1 MNDLLAGFLC
11 ALMLKLT
18 LWSMQHMT
26 SIYSYCLTGDSRW
39 NICCNLFYLPC
50 PSVRAYS
57 ITICHESKS
66 ASNISSSF
74 PNYLMSF
81 NLFLRKYIWH
91 SSRLSSILSRFVF
104 KCADRMEIVFFLK
117 LFFAYPSSSWQFPN
131 PAGPCFGFLCPFP
144 ASLFYHNPQSSLLWI
159 PHSSTYVDYW

>member
-1 MNDLLAGFLC
+1 MNDLLAGFLW

-26 SIYSYCLTGDSRW
+26 SIYGYCLTGDSRW

-57 ITICHESKS
+57 ITICHGSKS
-66 ASNISSSF
+66 ASSISSSF

-91 SSRLSSILSRFVF
+91 SSRLFSILSQFAF
-104 KCADRMEIVFFLK
+104 KCADGMEIGFFKSSFLLTLHPPDRLQIQQDHVLGSSVPFQPHCFTTTLK
-117 LFFAYPSSSWQFPN
+117 AT
-131 PAGPCFGFLCPFP
+131 CFEFHIQPLM
-144 ASLFYHNPQSSLLWI
+144 
-159 PHSSTYVDYW
+159 

>member
-1 MNDLLAGFLC
+1 MNDLLAAFLC

-91 SSRLSSILSRFVF
+91 SSRLSSILSQFVF
-104 KCADRMEIVFFLK
+104 KCADRMEIGFFK
-117 LFFAYPSSSWQFPN
+117 S
-131 PAGPCFGFLCPFP
+131 
-144 ASLFYHNPQSSLLWI
+144 SSLLTLHLPDSFQI
-159 PHSSTYVDYW
+159 QQDHVLGSSVPFQPHCFTTTLKAACYEFHIHPLM